1 LRHFIYYIERHI
13 ELDGD
18 SHGPMGQELL
28 EGLVAGSPEKDE
40 RALHAACNSIQ
51 ARIDLWNGTLS
62 TLRERRAA

>member
-1 LRHFIYYIERHI
+1 
-13 ELDGD
+13 
-18 SHGPMGQELL
+18 MGQELL

-40 RALHAACNSIQ
+40 RALRAACSSIQ